1 MFPFGRDW
9 ADEILSFGISVNEPS
24 LKVESGAVQVRLVS
38 HNGGMALFG
47 QVLTAMITPFDSTGA
62 LDIAEAIRLAKWLQ
76 DNGNDGLVISGTTGE
91 SSTLTDPEK
100 LELWEAIIGAVTIPV
115 IAGSGSND
123 TAHSVHLT
131 KEVTK
136 MGAAG
141 ILAVGPYYNR
151 PPQSGL
157 IGHIEAMANATTL
170 PVVVY
175 DIPVRTGRKISTE
188 SLAYLANNVK
198 NVKALK
204 DAAGNPAE
212 AANLMAMVP
221 KDFELY
227 SGDDG
232 LTLAFLAYGGSGVI
246 GVATHWSAPEHQ
258 LMVNAFKSGDVKKAR
273 AINDILLESYAFET
287 GDANPNPIP
296 SKVMMN
302 HLGFNVGQC
311 RLPMGPPPA
320 GLDVRAREVHA
331 NLEKARTALRG

>member
-1 MFPFGRDW
+1 
-9 ADEILSFGISVNEPS
+9 
-24 LKVESGAVQVRLVS
+24 
-38 HNGGMALFG
+38 MAIFG
-47 QVLTAMITPFDSTGA
+47 QVLTAMITPFDASGA
-62 LDIAEAIRLAKWLQ
+62 LDLNEAVRLAKWLQ

-91 SSTLTDPEK
+91 SSTLTDAEK
-100 LELWEAIIGAVTIPV
+100 LSLWEAVINAVTIPV

-123 TAHSVHLT
+123 TAHSVHMT

-157 IGHIEAMANATTL
+157 AGHITAMANATTL

-175 DIPVRTGRKISTE
+175 DIPVRTGRKISTQT
-188 SLAYLANNVK
+188 LAKLANTVPNI
-198 NVKALK
+198 KALK
-204 DAAGNPAE
+204 DAAGAPAE
-212 AANLMAMVP
+212 TANLMALVP

-232 LTLAFLAYGGSGVI
+232 LTLAFLAYGGTGVI

-258 LMVNAFKSGDVKKAR
+258 AMITAFKNGDVALAR
-273 AINDILLESYAFET
+273 KYNDILLESYAFET
-287 GDANPNPIP
+287 GDDNPNPIP

-302 HLGFNVGQC
+302 YLGFNVGDC

-320 GLDVRAREVHA
+320 GLADRAAVVHA
-331 NLEKARTALRG
+331 NLQKAREALSK

>member
-1 MFPFGRDW
+1 
-9 ADEILSFGISVNEPS
+9 
-24 LKVESGAVQVRLVS
+24 
-38 HNGGMALFG
+38 MALFG

-62 LDIAEAIRLAKWLQ
+62 LNIDEAVRLARWLQ
-76 DNGNDGLVISGTTGE
+76 DNGNDGLVVSGTTGE

-100 LELWEAIIGAVTIPV
+100 LALWEAVIGAVTIPV

-157 IGHIEAMANATTL
+157 VGHITAMANATNL

-188 SLAYLANNVK
+188 SLAHLANNVK
-198 NVKALK
+198 NIKALK
-204 DAAGNPAE
+204 DAAGAPAE
-212 AANLMAMVP
+212 TANLMKMVP

-232 LTLAFLAYGGSGVI
+232 LTLPLMSVGCTSVI
-246 GVATHWSAPEHQ
+246 GVATHWSGVDHQ
-258 LMVNAFKSGDVKKAR
+258 EMFAKWNAGDTAGARKVNAR
-273 AINDILLESYAFET
+273 LTESFAFET
-287 GDANPNPIP
+287 GDDNPNPLP
-296 SKVMMN
+296 TKVMMN
-302 HLGFNVGQC
+302 HLGLDVGDA

-320 GLDVRAREVHA
+320 GLAERAAQVMA
-331 NLEKARTALRG
+331 NLVAAR

>member
-1 MFPFGRDW
+1 
-9 ADEILSFGISVNEPS
+9 
-24 LKVESGAVQVRLVS
+24 
-38 HNGGMALFG
+38 MAIFG
-47 QVLTAMITPFDSTGA
+47 QVLTAMITPFDASGA
-62 LDIAEAIRLAKWLQ
+62 LDLNEAVRLAKWLQ

-91 SSTLTDPEK
+91 SSTLTDAEK
-100 LELWEAIIGAVTIPV
+100 LSLWEAVINAVTIPV

-157 IGHIEAMANATTL
+157 AGHITAMANATTL
-170 PVVVY
+170 PVVIY
-175 DIPVRTGRKISTE
+175 DIPVRTGRKISTQT
-188 SLAYLANNVK
+188 LAKLANTVPNI
-198 NVKALK
+198 KALK
-204 DAAGNPAE
+204 DAAGAPAE
-212 AANLMAMVP
+212 TANLMAQVP

-232 LTLAFLAYGGSGVI
+232 LTLAFLAYGGTGVI

-258 LMVNAFKSGDVKKAR
+258 AMITAFKKGDVALAR
-273 AINDILLESYAFET
+273 QYNDILLESYAFET
-287 GDANPNPIP
+287 GDDNPNPIP
-296 SKVMMN
+296 SKVMMK
-302 HLGFNVGQC
+302 HLGFNVGDC

-320 GLDVRAREVHA
+320 GLADRAAVVHA
-331 NLEKARTALRG
+331 NLQKAREALSK

>member
-1 MFPFGRDW
+1 
-9 ADEILSFGISVNEPS
+9 
-24 LKVESGAVQVRLVS
+24 
-38 HNGGMALFG
+38 MAIFG
-47 QVLTAMITPFDSTGA
+47 QVLTAMITPFDASGA
-62 LDIAEAIRLAKWLQ
+62 LDLSEAVRLAKWLQ

-91 SSTLTDPEK
+91 SSTLTDAEK
-100 LELWEAIIGAVTIPV
+100 LSLWEAVINAVTIPV

-123 TAHSVHLT
+123 TAHSVHMT

-136 MGAAG
+136 LGAAG

-157 IGHIEAMANATTL
+157 AGHITAMANATTL

-175 DIPVRTGRKISTE
+175 DIPARTGRKISTQT
-188 SLAYLANNVK
+188 LAKLANTVPNI
-198 NVKALK
+198 KALK
-204 DAAGNPAE
+204 DAAGAPAE
-212 AANLMAMVP
+212 TANLMAQVP

-258 LMVNAFKSGDVKKAR
+258 AMVTAFKKGDVALAR
-273 AINDILLESYAFET
+273 KYNDILLESYAFET
-287 GDANPNPIP
+287 GDDNPNPIP

-302 HLGFNVGQC
+302 YLGFNVGDC

-320 GLDVRAREVHA
+320 GLADRAAVVHA
-331 NLEKARTALRG
+331 NLQKARIALSK

>member
-1 MFPFGRDW
+1 
-9 ADEILSFGISVNEPS
+9 
-24 LKVESGAVQVRLVS
+24 
-38 HNGGMALFG
+38 MAIFG
-47 QVLTAMITPFDSTGA
+47 QVLTAMITPFDASGA
-62 LDIAEAIRLAKWLQ
+62 LDLNEAVRLAKWLQ

-91 SSTLTDPEK
+91 SSTLTDAEK
-100 LELWEAIIGAVTIPV
+100 LSLWEAVINAVTIPV

-123 TAHSVHLT
+123 TAHSVHMT

-136 MGAAG
+136 LGAAG

-157 IGHIEAMANATTL
+157 EGHITAMANATTL
-170 PVVVY
+170 PVVIY
-175 DIPVRTGRKISTE
+175 DIPVRTGRKISTQT
-188 SLAYLANNVK
+188 LAKLANTVPNI
-198 NVKALK
+198 KALK
-204 DAAGNPAE
+204 DAAGAPAE
-212 AANLMAMVP
+212 TANLMAQVP

-258 LMVNAFKSGDVKKAR
+258 AMITAFKNGDVALAR
-273 AINDILLESYAFET
+273 KYNDILLESYAFET
-287 GDANPNPIP
+287 GDDNPNPIP

-302 HLGFNVGQC
+302 HLGFSVGDC

-320 GLDVRAREVHA
+320 GLADRAATVHA
-331 NLEKARTALRG
+331 NLQKAREALSK

>member
-1 MFPFGRDW
+1 
-9 ADEILSFGISVNEPS
+9 
-24 LKVESGAVQVRLVS
+24 
-38 HNGGMALFG
+38 MAIFG
-47 QVLTAMITPFDSTGA
+47 QVLTAMITPFDASGA
-62 LDIAEAIRLAKWLQ
+62 LDLNEAVRLAKWLQ
-76 DNGNDGLVISGTTGE
+76 DNGNDGLVVSGTTGE
-91 SSTLTDPEK
+91 SSTLTDAEK
-100 LELWEAIIGAVTIPV
+100 LALWEAVINAVTIPV

-157 IGHIEAMANATTL
+157 AGHITAMANATTL
-170 PVVVY
+170 PVVIY
-175 DIPVRTGRKISTE
+175 DIPVRTGRKISTQT
-188 SLAYLANNVK
+188 LAKLANTVPNI
-198 NVKALK
+198 KALK
-204 DAAGNPAE
+204 DAAGAPADT
-212 AANLMAMVP
+212 ANLMAQVP

-258 LMVNAFKSGDVKKAR
+258 AMITAFKNGDVALAR
-273 AINDILLESYAFET
+273 KYNDILLESYAFET
-287 GDANPNPIP
+287 GDDNPNPIP

-302 HLGFNVGQC
+302 HLGFKVGDC

-320 GLDVRAREVHA
+320 GLADRAATVHA
-331 NLEKARTALRG
+331 NLQKAREALSK

>member
-1 MFPFGRDW
+1 
-9 ADEILSFGISVNEPS
+9 
-24 LKVESGAVQVRLVS
+24 
-38 HNGGMALFG
+38 MAIFG
-47 QVLTAMITPFDSTGA
+47 QVLTAMITPFDASGA
-62 LDIAEAIRLAKWLQ
+62 LDLNEAVRLAKWLQ

-91 SSTLTDPEK
+91 SSTLTDAEK
-100 LELWEAIIGAVTIPV
+100 LALWEAVINAVTIPV

-123 TAHSVHLT
+123 TAHSVHMT

-136 MGAAG
+136 LGAAG

-157 IGHIEAMANATTL
+157 AGHITAMANATTL
-170 PVVVY
+170 PVVIY
-175 DIPVRTGRKISTE
+175 DIPVRTGRKISTQT
-188 SLAYLANNVK
+188 LAKLANTVSNI
-198 NVKALK
+198 KALK
-204 DAAGNPAE
+204 DAAGAPAE
-212 AANLMAMVP
+212 TANLMAQVP

-258 LMVNAFKSGDVKKAR
+258 AMITAFKNGDVALAR
-273 AINDILLESYAFET
+273 KYNDILLESYAFET
-287 GDANPNPIP
+287 GDDNPNPIP

-302 HLGFNVGQC
+302 HLGFSVGDC

-320 GLDVRAREVHA
+320 GLADRAATVHA
-331 NLEKARTALRG
+331 NLQKAREALSK

>member
-1 MFPFGRDW
+1 
-9 ADEILSFGISVNEPS
+9 
-24 LKVESGAVQVRLVS
+24 
-38 HNGGMALFG
+38 MAIFG
-47 QVLTAMITPFDSTGA
+47 QVLTAMITPFDASGA
-62 LDIAEAIRLAKWLQ
+62 LDLNEAVRLAKWLQ

-91 SSTLTDPEK
+91 SSTLTDAEK
-100 LELWEAIIGAVTIPV
+100 LSLWEAVINAVTIPV

-123 TAHSVHLT
+123 TAHSVHMT

-157 IGHIEAMANATTL
+157 AGHITAMANATTL
-170 PVVVY
+170 PVVIY
-175 DIPVRTGRKISTE
+175 DIPVRTGRKISTQT
-188 SLAYLANNVK
+188 LAKLANTVPNI
-198 NVKALK
+198 KALK
-204 DAAGNPAE
+204 DAAGAPAE
-212 AANLMAMVP
+212 TANLMAQVP

-258 LMVNAFKSGDVKKAR
+258 AMIIAFKKGDVALAR
-273 AINDILLESYAFET
+273 KYNDILLESYAFET
-287 GDANPNPIP
+287 GDDNPNPIP

-302 HLGFNVGQC
+302 YLGFKVGDC

-320 GLDVRAREVHA
+320 GLADRAAVVHA
-331 NLEKARTALRG
+331 NLQKAREALSK

>member
-1 MFPFGRDW
+1 
-9 ADEILSFGISVNEPS
+9 
-24 LKVESGAVQVRLVS
+24 
-38 HNGGMALFG
+38 MALFG
-47 QVLTAMITPFDSTGA
+47 QVLTAMITPFDANGA
-62 LDIAEAIRLAKWLQ
+62 LDINEAIRLAKWLEEQ
-76 DNGNDGLVISGTTGE
+76 GNDGLVVSGTTGE

-100 LELWEAIIGAVTIPV
+100 LELWNAIIGAVTIPV

-131 KEVTK
+131 REVTK

-151 PPQSGL
+151 PPQTGMAA
-157 IGHIEAMANATTL
+157 HITAMAEATTL

-175 DIPVRTGRKISTE
+175 DIPVRTGRKISTAT
-188 SLAYLANNVK
+188 LAKLANTVPNI
-198 NVKALK
+198 KALK

-212 AANLMAMVP
+212 TANLMAMVP

-232 LTLAFLAYGGSGVI
+232 LTLAFLAYGGTGVI

-258 LMVNAFKSGDVKKAR
+258 AMITAFKNGDVATAR
-273 AINDILLESYAFET
+273 AYNDILLESYAFET
-287 GDANPNPIP
+287 GDDNPNPIP

-302 HLGFNVGQC
+302 VLGFNVGTC
-311 RLPMGPPPA
+311 RLPMGPPPS
-320 GLDVRAREVHA
+320 GLDARAREVHA
-331 NLEKARTALRG
+331 NLQKARTALKG

>member
-1 MFPFGRDW
+1 
-9 ADEILSFGISVNEPS
+9 
-24 LKVESGAVQVRLVS
+24 
-38 HNGGMALFG
+38 MAIFG
-47 QVLTAMITPFDSTGA
+47 QVLTAMITPFDASGA
-62 LDIAEAIRLAKWLQ
+62 LDLNEAVRLAKWLQ

-91 SSTLTDPEK
+91 SSTLTDAEK
-100 LELWEAIIGAVTIPV
+100 LSLWEAVINAVTIPV

-123 TAHSVHLT
+123 TAHSVHMT

-157 IGHIEAMANATTL
+157 AGHITAMANATTL
-170 PVVVY
+170 PVVIY
-175 DIPVRTGRKISTE
+175 DIPVRTGRKISTQT
-188 SLAYLANNVK
+188 LANLANTVP
-198 NVKALK
+198 NIKALK
-204 DAAGNPAE
+204 DAAGAPAE
-212 AANLMAMVP
+212 TANLMAQVP

-258 LMVNAFKSGDVKKAR
+258 AMITAFKKGDVALAR
-273 AINDILLESYAFET
+273 KYNDILLESYAFET
-287 GDANPNPIP
+287 GDDNPNPIP

-302 HLGFNVGQC
+302 HLGFKVGDC

-320 GLDVRAREVHA
+320 GLADRAAVVHSNLQKARE
-331 NLEKARTALRG
+331 ALSK

>member
-1 MFPFGRDW
+1 
-9 ADEILSFGISVNEPS
+9 
-24 LKVESGAVQVRLVS
+24 
-38 HNGGMALFG
+38 MAIFG
-47 QVLTAMITPFDSTGA
+47 QVLTAMITPFDASGA
-62 LDIAEAIRLAKWLQ
+62 LDLNEAVRLAKWLQ
-76 DNGNDGLVISGTTGE
+76 ENGNDGLVVSGTTGE
-91 SSTLTDPEK
+91 SSTLTDAEK
-100 LELWEAIIGAVTIPV
+100 LALWEAVINAVTIPV

-157 IGHIEAMANATTL
+157 EGHITAMANATTL

-175 DIPVRTGRKISTE
+175 DIPVRTGRKISTQT
-188 SLAYLANNVK
+188 LAKLANTVPNI
-198 NVKALK
+198 KALK
-204 DAAGNPAE
+204 DAAGAPAE
-212 AANLMAMVP
+212 TANLMAQVP

-258 LMVNAFKSGDVKKAR
+258 AMITAFKNGDVALAR
-273 AINDILLESYAFET
+273 KYNDILLESYAFET
-287 GDANPNPIP
+287 GDDNPNPIP

-302 HLGFNVGQC
+302 HLGFKVGDC

-320 GLDVRAREVHA
+320 GLADRAATVHA
-331 NLEKARTALRG
+331 NLQKAREALSK

>member
-1 MFPFGRDW
+1 
-9 ADEILSFGISVNEPS
+9 
-24 LKVESGAVQVRLVS
+24 
-38 HNGGMALFG
+38 MALFG

-62 LDIAEAIRLAKWLQ
+62 LNIDEAVRLARWLQ
-76 DNGNDGLVISGTTGE
+76 DNGNDGLVVSGTTGE

-100 LELWEAIIGAVTIPV
+100 LALWEAVIGAVTIPV

-151 PPQSGL
+151 PPQSG
-157 IGHIEAMANATTL
+157 IEGHMRAMAAATNL

-175 DIPVRTGRKISTE
+175 DIPVRTGRKIAT
-188 SLAYLANNVK
+188 SLILKLANEVSNIV
-198 NVKALK
+198 ALK

-212 AANLMAMVP
+212 SAVLMSQAP
-221 KDFELY
+221 AGFELY

-232 LTLAFLAYGGSGVI
+232 LTLPFMAIGGSGVI
-246 GVATHWSAPEHQ
+246 GVATHWTGQDHQ
-258 LMVNAFKSGDVKKAR
+258 EMFALWEKGDVDGARRVNAR
-273 AINDILLESYAFET
+273 MLESFAFET
-287 GDANPNPIP
+287 GDDNPNPLP

-302 HLGFNVGQC
+302 VLGLQVGEA

-320 GLDVRAREVHA
+320 GLEERAKKVLE
-331 NLEKARTALRG
+331 NLRAARAASN

>member
-1 MFPFGRDW
+1 MT
-9 ADEILSFGISVNEPS
+9 I
-24 LKVESGAVQVRLVS
+24 
-38 HNGGMALFG
+38 FG
-47 QVLTAMITPFDSTGA
+47 QVLTAMITPFDASGA
-62 LDIAEAIRLAKWLQ
+62 LDLNEAVRLAKWLQ
-76 DNGNDGLVISGTTGE
+76 DNGNDGLVVSGTTGE
-91 SSTLTDPEK
+91 SSTLTDAEK
-100 LELWEAIIGAVTIPV
+100 LSLWEAVINAVTIPV

-123 TAHSVHLT
+123 TAHSVHMT

-157 IGHIEAMANATTL
+157 EGHITAMANATTL

-175 DIPVRTGRKISTE
+175 DIPVRTGRKISTQT
-188 SLAYLANNVK
+188 LAKLANTVPNI
-198 NVKALK
+198 KALK
-204 DAAGNPAE
+204 DAAGAPAE
-212 AANLMAMVP
+212 TANLMALVP

-232 LTLAFLAYGGSGVI
+232 LTLAFLAYGASGVI

-258 LMVNAFKSGDVKKAR
+258 AMITAFKNGDVALAR
-273 AINDILLESYAFET
+273 KYNDILLESYAFET
-287 GDANPNPIP
+287 GDDNPNPIP

-302 HLGFNVGQC
+302 HLGFSVGDC

-320 GLDVRAREVHA
+320 GLADRAATVHA
-331 NLEKARTALRG
+331 NLQKAREALSK

>member
-1 MFPFGRDW
+1 
-9 ADEILSFGISVNEPS
+9 
-24 LKVESGAVQVRLVS
+24 
-38 HNGGMALFG
+38 MALFG
-47 QVLTAMITPFDSTGA
+47 QVLTAMITPFDATGA
-62 LDIAEAIRLAKWLQ
+62 LNIDEAVRLAKWLQ
-76 DNGNDGLVISGTTGE
+76 DNGNDGLVVSGTTGE
-91 SSTLTDPEK
+91 SSTLTDQEK
-100 LELWEAIIGAVTIPV
+100 LDLWDAVINAVTIPI

-157 IGHIEAMANATTL
+157 EAHITAMANATTL

-175 DIPVRTGRKISTE
+175 DIPVRTGRKINTDT
-188 SLAYLANNVK
+188 LARLANNVK
-198 NVKALK
+198 NIKALK

-212 AANLMAMVP
+212 TANLMAQVP

-232 LTLAFLAYGGSGVI
+232 LTLAFLAYGGVGVI

-258 LMVNAFKSGDVKKAR
+258 LMINAFKNGDVATAR
-273 AINDILLESYAFET
+273 AMNDILLESYAFET

-302 HLGFNVGQC
+302 TLGFSVGEC

-320 GLDVRAREVHA
+320 GLDDRARQVHS
-331 NLEKARTALRG
+331 NLEKARAGLRG

>member
-1 MFPFGRDW
+1 
-9 ADEILSFGISVNEPS
+9 
-24 LKVESGAVQVRLVS
+24 
-38 HNGGMALFG
+38 MAIFG
-47 QVLTAMITPFDSTGA
+47 QVLTAMITPFDASGA
-62 LDIAEAIRLAKWLQ
+62 LDLNEAVRLAKWLQ
-76 DNGNDGLVISGTTGE
+76 DNGNDGLVVSGTTGE
-91 SSTLTDPEK
+91 SSTLTDAEK
-100 LELWEAIIGAVTIPV
+100 LSLWEAVINAVTIPV

-157 IGHIEAMANATTL
+157 EGHITAMANATTL

-175 DIPVRTGRKISTE
+175 DIPVRTGRKISTQT
-188 SLAYLANNVK
+188 LAKLANTVPNI
-198 NVKALK
+198 KALK
-204 DAAGNPAE
+204 DAAGAPAE
-212 AANLMAMVP
+212 TANLMALVP
-221 KDFELY
+221 RDFELY

-258 LMVNAFKSGDVKKAR
+258 AMITAFKKGDVALAR
-273 AINDILLESYAFET
+273 KYNDILLESYAYET
-287 GDANPNPIP
+287 GDDNPNPIP

-302 HLGFNVGQC
+302 HLGFNVGEC

-320 GLDVRAREVHA
+320 GLADRAATVHA
-331 NLEKARTALRG
+331 NLQKAREALSK